1 MSAELYGR
9 ILWLVKFRFLFQL
22 SYLSSLTLWLVQFLF
37 SVSVKLFKLVEFL
50 IGPYFFSAELFKLF
64 GSLISPIL
72 FYFSAELFKLF
83 EPLIGAKCIQY
94 ANKLDGRTRR
104 NTYDAVFSHDAL
116 KSYYETFQ
124 SVSIYHRAH
133 RLTQYHSKQLWLLKL
148 KDLKCLTYVSL
159 VILFYFSSSF
169 SDSHFV

>member
-1 MSAELYGR
+1 MVSF
-9 ILWLVKFRFLFQL
+9 WLVH
-22 SYLSSLTLWLVQFLF
+22 
-37 SVSVKLFKLVEFL
+37 
-50 IGPYFFSAELFKLF
+50 FFSAELFKLF

-133 RLTQYHSKQLWLLKL
+133 RLSQYHSKQLRLLKL
-148 KDLKCLTYVSL
+148 KDLKCLIYVCL
-159 VILFYFSSSF
+159 LIYFIYHLIF
-169 SDSHFV
+169 PIYDLYNNDLL

>member
-50 IGPYFFSAELFKLF
+50 IGPYF
-64 GSLISPIL
+64 
-72 FYFSAELFKLF
+72 FSAELFKLF

-133 RLTQYHSKQLWLLKL
+133 RLTQYHSKQLWLLNL